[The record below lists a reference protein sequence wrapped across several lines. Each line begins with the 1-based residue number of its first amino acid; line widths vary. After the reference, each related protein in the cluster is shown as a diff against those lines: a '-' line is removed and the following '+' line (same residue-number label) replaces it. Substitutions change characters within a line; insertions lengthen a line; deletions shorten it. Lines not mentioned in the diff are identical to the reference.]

1 MARGLSKFFKICFA
15 GLTVLFLGIG
25 FVKSVFFP
33 TDISMYEQRTLNKLP
48 AANLGVFLDNS
59 FQSDFDTALGDQI
72 SFSTYYKK
80 LYNEGTSLAD
90 ELFLHIRHNIHG
102 RYVTYRG
109 SQLFNGQLVEKSESL
124 ELIKEPMLETARA
137 INSKISALEDCEFYF
152 YYINNDTE
160 INFETGEKRG
170 TYEFLRDNLIL
181 PDANCAVYPIDSF
194 EQYRENF
201 YYSDHHWNHKGSYR
215 AYLQL
220 MELLSVEDELLSP
233 CEELSV
239 PGIFY
244 GSKGLTIGSTSYY
257 DRIKAFRF
265 DFPPMEMSMNGQ
277 PLPDYGDLEGIISQ
291 NLPVVSYAAVY
302 GDDLGCFKV
311 STNRPEKGNLLIMG
325 DSYDNALIK
334 LIASHFNDTHSVD
347 MRYYYYLTGE
357 SFVLEDYLEENNI
370 SKILFIGGSEFYH
383 GLPVGTGW

>member
-33 TDISMYEQRTLNKLP
+33 TDISMYEQRTLDKLP
-48 AANLGVFLDNS
+48 AANFGVFLDNS

-80 LYNEGTSLAD
+80 LYNELTSFAD
-90 ELFLHIRHNIHG
+90 KLFLPIRHNIHG

-109 SQLFNGQLVEKSESL
+109 SQLFNGQLVAKSESL

-181 PDANCAVYPIDSF
+181 PDANCAARITHVEKMLSLLRSRIPVKVVLDVNDEIIPENNGLFLWEVSEEMSVCRKMTAAESDISVNIAELTEF
-194 EQYRENF
+194 VFGKRE
-201 YYSDHHWNHKGSYR
+201 
-215 AYLQL
+215 
-220 MELLSVEDELLSP
+220 
-233 CEELSV
+233 
-239 PGIFY
+239 I
-244 GSKGLTIGSTSYY
+244 KGLEEVKVLS
-257 DRIKAFRF
+257 RICIN
-265 DFPPMEMSMNGQ
+265 E
-277 PLPDYGDLEGIISQ
+277 
-291 NLPVVSYAAVY
+291 AV
-302 GDDLGCFKV
+302 
-311 STNRPEKGNLLIMG
+311 
-325 DSYDNALIK
+325 
-334 LIASHFNDTHSVD
+334 
-347 MRYYYYLTGE
+347 
-357 SFVLEDYLEENNI
+357 
-370 SKILFIGGSEFYH
+370 
-383 GLPVGTGW
+383 